1 MTFKTQVCKRCRCQ
15 FQYEAVVVGT
25 RIRSRR
31 LCDPCAPIAKAGVI
45 AAYVARVKENM
56 QTVRAGMDDH
66 DPFKDL
72 VVRGY
77 ASVGRLLGITSEAV
91 RRAEA
96 TALTKARKKL
106 HFERLTTR
114 IENNR

>member
-1 MTFKTQVCKRCRCQ
+1 MIFKTQVCKRCCCQ
-15 FQYEAVVVGT
+15 FQYEAVIVGT
-25 RIRSRR
+25 RTRSRR
-31 LCDPCAPIAKAGVI
+31 LCDQCAPIAKAEAL
-45 AAYVARVKENM
+45 AAYVSRVKKNM
-56 QTVRAGMDDH
+56 QTVRAGLGDY

-106 HFERLTTR
+106 QFERLTTR
-114 IENNR
+114 IQND